1 MELTTYMIMRR
12 YVQTKIKEVGAAG
25 KSAYDIAVDK
35 GFSGSEEEWLKSLQG
50 TTPHIGENGN
60 WFVGTLDMGV
70 SAVPKVEDLDLSDY
84 YHKAELVAL
93 TKEEILD
100 ICK

>member
-1 MELTTYMIMRR
+1 MELTTYALMRR
-12 YVQTKIKEVGAAG
+12 YVKTKLKEIESTG
-25 KSAYDIAVDK
+25 KSAYDIAVDN

-93 TKEEILD
+93 TNEEILD

>member
-1 MELTTYMIMRR
+1 MELTTYALMRR
-12 YVQTKIKEVGAAG
+12 YVKTKLKEIESTG
-25 KSAYDIAVDK
+25 KSAYDIAVEK

-70 SAVPKVEDLDLSDY
+70 PAVPKVEDLDLSDY

-93 TKEEILD
+93 TKEEILN

>member
-1 MELTTYMIMRR
+1 
-12 YVQTKIKEVGAAG
+12 
-25 KSAYDIAVDK
+25 
-35 GFSGSEEEWLKSLQG
+35 
-50 TTPHIGENGN
+50 
-60 WFVGTLDMGV
+60 MGV

>member
-1 MELTTYMIMRR
+1 MELTTYALMRR
-12 YVQTKIKEVGAAG
+12 YVQSKLKEIESTG
-25 KSAYDIAVDK
+25 KSAYDIAVEK

-50 TTPHIGENGN
+50 ESPHIGENGN

-70 SAVPKVEDLDLSDY
+70 SAVPKVEDLDLSAY